1 MNSRACSINNFLRFY
16 FLTHILLKIHQLTG
30 NICHHSFPCSF
41 LIYSE
46 SCKGE
51 KEARDLAS
59 LPSFTIN
66 SLCDLWKSVS
76 FSVLCSNIFYYFFI
90 NM

>member
-1 MNSRACSINNFLRFY
+1 MNSRACSINDILRFY
-16 FLTHILLKIHQLTG
+16 FLPHMLLKIHQLTG
-30 NICHHSFPCSF
+30 NICQHSFPHSF

-51 KEARDLAS
+51 KEAGDLAG

-66 SLCDLWKSVS
+66 SLCDLCRSVS
-76 FSVLCSNIFYYFFI
+76 FSLLPFQHF
-90 NM
+90 